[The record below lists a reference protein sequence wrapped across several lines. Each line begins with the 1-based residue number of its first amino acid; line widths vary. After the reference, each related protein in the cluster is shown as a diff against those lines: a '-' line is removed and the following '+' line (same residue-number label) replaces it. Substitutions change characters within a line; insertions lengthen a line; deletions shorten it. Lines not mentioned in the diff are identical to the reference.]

1 MGRLN
6 ISVGGGG
13 GISSDEVTAVLT
25 DVLEGTTALTSDSND
40 EIGEGAMLDKSG
52 TSQAAEAS
60 LDTTNSRLQMTVP
73 ETGKYSTA
81 SKLYAAYS
89 AIRTLIGLTAAKIIS
104 GNTILGLAGTATS
117 DATIRAESQLLKGVI
132 AYGKNGVKYTGT
144 IASLAAKTYTPGTS
158 NQTIAAGQYL
168 SGAQTIK
175 GDANLKAAN
184 IKNGVSIFG
193 ITGTYEGYTRP
204 NSTYLYYRG
213 HNAASFALGSYLGRT
228 GTGTAL
234 HRKASVLF
242 IGAGSNYDVTCW
254 ATASAIDLTN
264 YSSLKVVY
272 SKANTS
278 ITTRYLYLFYGTS
291 RTSASGNKKKLAS
304 LSTSESSYSFDISD
318 LSGSYYLGLAWALDE
333 NMVTEIHEVQLV
345 A

>member
-13 GISSDEVTAVLT
+13 GISSDEVTAVLS
-25 DVLEGTTALTSDSND
+25 DVLKGTTALTSDSND
-40 EIGEGAMLDKSG
+40 EIGEGTMLDKSG

-60 LDTTNSRLQMTVP
+60 LDTTNSRLQMNIP

-117 DATIRAESQLLKGVI
+117 DATISAASQLLKGVI

-175 GDANLKAAN
+175 GDSNLKAAN
-184 IKNGVSIFG
+184 IRMGVPIFG
-193 ITGTYEGYTRP
+193 ITGTFGGTIKSGETKLTNKGHVTFTNVNGTTRDLYAMELTGHGITP
-204 NSTYLYYRG
+204 MMAAFWNDSYSVIWCRGWDSARVYYHANTNCVYVYHTNTTYYCMTSTSLV
-213 HNAASFALGSYLGRT
+213 LPLPLT
-228 GTGTAL
+228 GT
-234 HRKASVLF
+234 
-242 IGAGSNYDVTCW
+242 YQW
-254 ATASAIDLTN
+254 AVCG
-264 YSSLKVVY
+264 Y
-272 SKANTS
+272 
-278 ITTRYLYLFYGTS
+278 
-291 RTSASGNKKKLAS
+291 
-304 LSTSESSYSFDISD
+304 
-318 LSGSYYLGLAWALDE
+318 
-333 NMVTEIHEVQLV
+333 
-345 A
+345 